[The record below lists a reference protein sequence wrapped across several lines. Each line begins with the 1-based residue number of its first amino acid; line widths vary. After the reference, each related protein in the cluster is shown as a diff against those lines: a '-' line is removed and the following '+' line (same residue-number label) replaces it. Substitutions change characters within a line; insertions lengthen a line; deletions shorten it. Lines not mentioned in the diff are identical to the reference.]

1 MNVSGLERFSSLR
14 VVVVDPLGNFAFTS
28 LPEKTKQRTTLSS
41 QNFAVMIQ
49 QFASTGS
56 DFLMQFHPIMFPS
69 KSPKWFC
76 WGVLGD
82 NALCYYSHF
91 KSQHK
96 QIKITLLLRLIT
108 KWAGWNALILMDVRS
123 RGGLIIGAD
132 GLEDKMLQ
140 MPEWPTC
147 AHITLMIT
155 G

>member
-14 VVVVDPLGNFAFTS
+14 VVVVDLLGNFAFTP

-41 QNFAVMIQ
+41 QNSAVMMQ
-49 QFASTGS
+49 RFASTGS

-69 KSPKWFC
+69 KTPKWLC
-76 WGVLGD
+76 WSVLGD
-82 NALCYYSHF
+82 NVLCYYSHF

-96 QIKITLLLRLIT
+96 QLGITLLLRFIR
-108 KWAGWNALILMDVRS
+108 KWAGRNALMDARG
-123 RGGLIIGAD
+123 RGGLITGAD

-140 MPEWPTC
+140 MPEWPTYS